1 MHFLQKFLENVKR
14 FPDRF
19 AVCTVKKRRLSYLQ
33 LDEYSSKVYHWLKN
47 HGIGT
52 NDMVM
57 ICLPRG
63 TRLLVAVIG
72 ILRAGAAFVV
82 AENSYPEERI
92 AFIKED
98 CACKT
103 VINEDLFAEMMA
115 ESPLSGYEE
124 TSVHDACFA
133 VYTSGSTGNPKG
145 VLHEY
150 GKIDL
155 LIPSFLVQSKEI
167 EKPSTFAF
175 FSPTSF
181 IIFVWSY
188 LSCIYTGKSFIL
200 IPDEIAKNPEKLYE
214 SLSAY
219 MATDIFMPPS
229 LLRIT
234 ERLPECIINVYT
246 GGESCNGLYR
256 EGLNLI
262 EKYGSSESGM
272 PITSFLIDRYYE
284 KTPAGK
290 NYGSIEIQILDRDG
304 NCLPAGT
311 PGEICF
317 KNEYTRGYINLPEK
331 TKEAFIHGIYH
342 MGDYGYIAED
352 GNLYVVGR
360 MDDMIKI
367 NGNRVE
373 PSEIENVIRVEYGIN
388 NVVVKGFQR
397 NGRTFLCAYVHKKEF
412 SANASVLDQ
421 DSFRRALSKRLPSY
435 MIPTYCVALDE
446 FPKNANGKIDRK
458 NLPAPETG
466 AFAEAYTAP
475 QTETEKYF
483 CELFQ
488 KILKSEKVGV
498 NDDFYLIGGES
509 LSTMELLSECKY
521 RNISANH
528 IYSYRTPGKLAGF
541 IESSVNND
549 DRSRI
554 IKNNR
559 AKEQEQPVLPEMEY
573 VVDYQFLSLKSLM
586 WNLPFMVRFE
596 EGVDADRLARAVKKV
611 FLSHPVMST
620 MIIFNEDGELC
631 QKYMPDLQ
639 GDIPIV
645 YTTEEELD
653 ERKKCLVQSFTPI
666 NKILHR
672 EIIFRTEKSAY
683 LFFDFYHIIS
693 DGTSINLIMDQI
705 IRCYKDETYQIPEDY
720 YYLIVS
726 DYFKYIREKEFH
738 DTVKYYQDV
747 YRKFRNKGAFSCLP
761 AMDRES
767 FNRNSGWFENAL
779 SVTKKEYYS
788 NPFMSGM
795 GGNNFF
801 MTACVLA
808 IARYNHQKN
817 SFLQWVFHGRNTADE
832 LNSAGMLYKSLPL
845 FSSPENEE
853 TLREYCEG
861 IVKQTDFGK
870 CTSNVLIYDAVG
882 MDLEDALMF
891 LYQRNMFNI
900 DRLDLISDLVP
911 LEIKNPA
918 VDSIIEFEIIDNDG
932 EDQYK
937 CTIEYSADCYDHVS
951 IERFFSVFDDTVK
964 RLIDCK
970 TPELCTMKEILEEMK

>member
-1 MHFLQKFLENVKR
+1 MENAER
-14 FPDRF
+14 FPERF
-19 AVCTVKKRRLSYLQ
+19 AVCTAKRRRLSYLQ

-47 HGIGT
+47 RGIGT

-57 ICLPRG
+57 IHLPRG

-72 ILRAGAAFVV
+72 ILRAGAAFVI
-82 AENSYPEERI
+82 AESSYPEERV

-98 CACKT
+98 CACKA
-103 VINEDLFAEMMA
+103 VINEDLFAEMMT

-124 TSVHDACFA
+124 ASVHDACFA

-167 EKPSTFAF
+167 EEPSTFAY

-181 IIFVWSY
+181 VIFIWSY
-188 LSCIYTGKSFIL
+188 LSCICTGKSFIL

-214 SLSAY
+214 NLGAY
-219 MATDIFMPPS
+219 KATDIFMPPS
-229 LLRIT
+229 LLRVT

-290 NYGSIEIQILDRDG
+290 NYGSIEIRILDRDG

-331 TKEAFIHGIYH
+331 TKEAFIDGIYH
-342 MGDYGYIAED
+342 TGDYGYIAED
-352 GNLYVVGR
+352 GNLFVAGR

-373 PSEIENVIRVEYGIN
+373 PSEIETVIRVEYGIN

-397 NGRTFLCAYVHKKEF
+397 NGRTFLCAYFHKKEF

-421 DSFRRALSKRLPSY
+421 DSFRRALSKRLPLY
-435 MIPTYCVALDE
+435 MIPTYCIILDE

-458 NLPAPETG
+458 NFPAPETG

-488 KILKSEKVGV
+488 KILKSERVGV

-521 RNISANH
+521 KHISANH

-541 IESSVNND
+541 IDSSLDND
-549 DRSRI
+549 DRSLI

-573 VVDYQFLSLKSLM
+573 VVDYQFLSLKSIM

-596 EGVDADRLARAVKKV
+596 EGVDADRLARAAKKV

-653 ERKKCLVQSFTPI
+653 ERKKCLVQSFVPV

-672 EIIFRTEKSAY
+672 EIIFRTEKSVY

-705 IRCYKDETYQIPEDY
+705 IRCYKDETYRIPEDY

-726 DYFKYIREKEFH
+726 DYFRYIREKEFH

-747 YRKFRNKGAFSCLP
+747 YREFRNKGAFSCLP

-767 FNRNSGWFENAL
+767 FNRNSGWFESAL

-788 NPFMSGM
+788 NPFMAGM

-808 IARYNHQKN
+808 IARFNHQKN
-817 SFLQWVFHGRNTADE
+817 SFLQWVFHGRKTADE

-870 CTSNVLIYDAVG
+870 RTSNVLIYDAVG

-891 LYQRNMFNI
+891 LYQRNMFNL
-900 DRLDLISDLVP
+900 DRLDLISGLVP

-932 EDQYK
+932 EEQYK
-937 CTIEYSADCYDHVS
+937 CTIEYSADCYDHAS
-951 IERFFSVFDDTVK
+951 IEKFFSVFDDTVK
-964 RLIDCK
+964 RLIDAK
-970 TPELCTMKEILEEMK
+970 DPEQCTMAQILKKCDNEKTED